1 MRAFWARGLWVASWQ
16 EGQEC
21 SIKGDFRMRKSGYGR
36 ESGGSDEQYF
46 QSGWGAF

>member
-1 MRAFWARGLWVASWQ
+1 MKAFWARGLWVASWQ

-36 ESGGSDEQYF
+36 ESGGSDE
-46 QSGWGAF
+46 